1 MIHKEFHLCS
11 ADPKT
16 VGLDKVRV
24 IGRTN
29 YDVADQLSNMGMEAI
44 HPRAAKGLRQAGIP
58 LRVRNA
64 FRPQD
69 SGTLILDERGAPK
82 PRVDMIAGL
91 RGVFALQFFEQD
103 MVGVK
108 GYDAAILEVLTR
120 HKMRIV
126 TKTCNANTITH
137 FIDGSMKSLKR
148 VERDLAERFPAS
160 EIEIERVA
168 IVSVIGRN
176 LTAPGLTLRALQALS
191 EAGIAPLGMQDLTRR
206 VDLQFVIDDKDYDG
220 TLRTLHAALVES
232 DIEAMG
238 QDAPGSETALRD
250 AA

>member
-1 MIHKEFHLCS
+1 
-11 ADPKT
+11 
-16 VGLDKVRV
+16 
-24 IGRTN
+24 
-29 YDVADQLSNMGMEAI
+29 
-44 HPRAAKGLRQAGIP
+44 
-58 LRVRNA
+58 
-64 FRPQD
+64 
-69 SGTLILDERGAPK
+69 
-82 PRVDMIAGL
+82 
-91 RGVFALQFFEQD
+91 
-103 MVGVK
+103 
-108 GYDAAILEVLTR
+108 
-120 HKMRIV
+120 
-126 TKTCNANTITH
+126 
-137 FIDGSMKSLKR
+137 MKSLKR

-238 QDAPGSETALRD
+238 QDAPGSETGLRD